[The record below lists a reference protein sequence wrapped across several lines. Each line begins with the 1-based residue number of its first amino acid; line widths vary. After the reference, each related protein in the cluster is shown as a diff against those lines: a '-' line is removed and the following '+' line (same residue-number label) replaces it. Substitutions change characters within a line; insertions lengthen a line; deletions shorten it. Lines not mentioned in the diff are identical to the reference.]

1 MVMSTTG
8 VNGVRVASDPEVL
21 AGIFVVGGILAVVSF
36 IAFRIV
42 ISIGEEVE
50 TPVALQSL
58 LPRPFERERA
68 A

>member
-8 VNGVRVASDPEVL
+8 ANDGRLASDPEVL
-21 AGIFVVGGILAVVSF
+21 AGIFVVGGILAVASF

-42 ISIGEEVE
+42 ISIGEDLE
-50 TPVALQSL
+50 TPVALQNL